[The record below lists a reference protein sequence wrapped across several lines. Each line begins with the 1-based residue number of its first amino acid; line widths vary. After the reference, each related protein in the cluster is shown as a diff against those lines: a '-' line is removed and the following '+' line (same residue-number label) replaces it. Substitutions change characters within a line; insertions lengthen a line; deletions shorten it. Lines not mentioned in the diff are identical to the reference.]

1 MTPSPRRRVLILGGV
16 IGLVMTLW
24 VGALTDRSVGADA
37 GQNLRMAWNL
47 ARHGVLS
54 TGDAGRPAPDM
65 FREPLTPL
73 ITAAIISV
81 SETVAGPASF
91 EAWNSGARIEAL
103 KSQNLLWL
111 LLLYTSV
118 WLAARR
124 LGGSVVTG
132 AAALLLVS
140 GFAFAFRS
148 ELLDSLGTDLAA
160 AALLTAA
167 ATLTLGAWQDRD
179 WRRWLGAGAVFGLAV
194 LVKASLLY
202 VTVGLGGALLLLAA
216 WRKRGWPGDRVGVGV
231 ILLLTATA
239 LVITPWTARNHRLF
253 GTPAVTDRGGE
264 VLLLR
269 SYEDQATA
277 AEYAGVWCA
286 YSPGRLQVTVCRLTG
301 VSGADL
307 QPGGALGR
315 FSRKPPA
322 DYGPIRAVAAAK
334 TRPVPGESFYYQAK
348 ARYLV
353 LVDRYAGEI
362 APLTA
367 ADREAK
373 REAIAL
379 IAANPGGHLAMTPA
393 FLWRGLGGLTVVLG
407 VIGLAAFLRKRDDLL
422 VFLLPFVGLGL
433 FMALFSH
440 FIPRYAWPMI
450 PAACVALP
458 LIAEAVLRR
467 AVRR

>member
-1 MTPSPRRRVLILGGV
+1 MTPAPRRTVLILGGV
-16 IGLVMTLW
+16 IGLIMAFW
-24 VGALTDRSVGADA
+24 VGVLTDRPVGADA
-37 GQNLRMAWNL
+37 EQNLRMAWNL
-47 ARHGVLS
+47 AHHGVLS
-54 TGDAGRPAPDM
+54 TSDAGRPAPDM

-73 ITAAIISV
+73 ITAAIITV
-81 SETVAGPASF
+81 SEATSGRASF
-91 EAWNSGARIEAL
+91 EVWNSGERIEGL
-103 KSQNLLWL
+103 KAQNVLWL
-111 LLLYTSV
+111 ILLHAGA

-124 LGGSVVTG
+124 LGGSVIAGV
-132 AAALLLVS
+132 ASLLLVS
-140 GFAFAFRS
+140 GFVFAFRS

-167 ATLTLGAWQDRD
+167 ATLTLGAWQMRD
-179 WRRWLGAGAVFGLAV
+179 WRRWLGAGVVFGLAV

-202 VTVGLGGALLLLAA
+202 VAVGLGGALLLLAA
-216 WRKRGWPGDRVGVGV
+216 WRNRGWPGDRAGVGV
-231 ILLLTATA
+231 ILLLTAMA

-253 GTPAVTDRGGE
+253 GVPAVTDRGGE

-269 SYEDQATA
+269 AYEDQATA

-286 YSPGRLQVTVCRLTG
+286 YSPARLQKQVCRLTG
-301 VSGADL
+301 VGGADL

-322 DYGPIRAVAAAK
+322 DYGPIRAVAAAN
-334 TRPVPGESFYYQAK
+334 TGPVPGESFYYQAK

-353 LVDRYAGEI
+353 LVERHAGEA

-379 IAANPGGHLAMTPA
+379 IRANPGGHLAMTPA

-407 VIGLAAFLRKRDDLL
+407 LIGLVAFLRKRDDLL

-450 PAACVALP
+450 PAACVVLP
-458 LIAEAVLRR
+458 LTAEIVLRR
-467 AVRR
+467 VVRR